1 MKFETGRRAAGATD
15 GVTGA
20 WIRLLKAHNLIL
32 REARTRL
39 AERCSMPQFD
49 ILAQLAREKNGT
61 PLIELSRRLLVTAG
75 NITGIIDRMEKS
87 GLVARKADPNDRR
100 ITRVHLTAKG
110 KQLAKSIIPE
120 HTRDLNS
127 FFDSLNEKEIAQLR
141 SLLDKLIEGLEHAN
155 AGNV

>member
-1 MKFETGRRAAGATD
+1 MSVNDTA
-15 GVTGA
+15 TGA

-49 ILAQLAREKNGT
+49 ILAQLSREKNGT

-87 GLVARKADPNDRR
+87 GLVARKADPEDRR

-110 KQLAKSIIPE
+110 KQLAKSVIPE

-127 FFDSLNEKEIAQLR
+127 LFDSLNEKEMAQLR
-141 SLLDKLIEGLEHAN
+141 ALLDKLIEGLEHAD